1 MQTRTL
7 LKSLAI
13 VGAVSLFVA
22 TEAAALSA
30 TFFGE
35 DPAPGGVVAPG
46 GNAATQRQMFLD
58 ALTGGFTVED
68 FESFA
73 TGGPAN
79 VPIPSI
85 GGTLTGP
92 ALIIDGTA
100 GDNFGMFPT
109 SPDNYLRVPGS
120 FDLTFGAPVV
130 AFGFFATDVGDHGGS
145 LSIAIDGGTP
155 IEINHSEIAGGSTD
169 HNLIF
174 WGIIDTDN
182 PFTTI
187 AFSNA
192 IADNIGLDD
201 LTVGDVLQTP
211 LPAALPLLLT
221 ALSALGLLG
230 WRRRRA
236 VA

>member
-1 MQTRTL
+1 MVLPVTILGCSRHPPIIICG
-7 LKSLAI
+7 S
-13 VGAVSLFVA
+13 
-22 TEAAALSA
+22 
-30 TFFGE
+30 
-35 DPAPGGVVAPG
+35 PG
-46 GNAATQRQMFLD
+46 
-58 ALTGGFTVED
+58 
-68 FESFA
+68 
-73 TGGPAN
+73 
-79 VPIPSI
+79 PS
-85 GGTLTGP
+85 T
-92 ALIIDGTA
+92 
-100 GDNFGMFPT
+100 
-109 SPDNYLRVPGS
+109 
-120 FDLTFGAPVV
+120 LTFGAPVV

-230 WRRRRA
+230 WRRRRM